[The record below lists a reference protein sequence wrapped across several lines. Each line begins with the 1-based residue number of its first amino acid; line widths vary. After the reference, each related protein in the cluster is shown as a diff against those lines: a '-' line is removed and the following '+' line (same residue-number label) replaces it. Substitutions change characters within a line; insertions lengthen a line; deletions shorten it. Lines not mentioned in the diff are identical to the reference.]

1 MSNGLRSVGN
11 NGGDGG
17 GGGGGGGF
25 RGTVLLEGLKR
36 ILHVQISV
44 GFFSLEAVGRAVKCK
59 ENCMAEILP

>member
-17 GGGGGGGF
+17 GGGGGGF
-25 RGTVLLEGLKR
+25 RVTGLLEGLKR

-44 GFFSLEAVGRAVKCK
+44 GFFILEAVGRAVKCK